1 MDLVVEVVEDAAV
14 VQTHAPLDVRQHAPI
29 VQVNARDN
37 VGELV

>member
-1 MDLVVEVVEDAAV
+1 MEVVEDVAV

-37 VGELV
+37 AGELV